1 MPLICDHIE
10 KLLLPLD
17 NKPSGRPFI
26 KHKADLTVNEVQIK
40 HEHIEIDD
48 NENEFKIDFEKE
60 MEETGKYQL
69 YAGFLYNSHIF
80 AT

>member
-10 KLLLPLD
+10 KLLPLD
-17 NKPSGRPFI
+17 NKPGRPFI
-26 KHKADLTVNEVQIK
+26 KHQADLTVNEVQIK

-69 YAGFLYNSHIF
+69 P
-80 AT
+80 